1 MTTEELKSL
10 MRIPA
15 DANKSEI
22 QNRFDSIA
30 KVLMNVCVICYKD
43 KEYRILDIEF
53 YFYNKNH

>member
-1 MTTEELKSL
+1 

-15 DANKSEI
+15 DVDKSEI